1 MKIVPISKEHHA
13 DWSYVGLSN
22 YIHTKND
29 AIAPILIAEIDRI
42 ILTNPIVFIETDNK
56 LGLYS
61 LQSLFPDI
69 NLMINEKGLWINDYI
84 PARYRSLPFVLATD
98 TERNL
103 KDEKILCFVEDLNC
117 VSKKIKNRKSTK
129 IFDKSNDLSSDM
141 KRVFEF
147 LKSIEQNEKV
157 TQKALK
163 SIQNAELT
171 DEWTLSVKLQDGEK
185 KMSGLQKVN
194 IEKLKSLPGD
204 KLLDLNK
211 TGGLDL
217 CFANILSLNNLE
229 KLKQI
234 LILKSKSNQSIDK
247 NNDNKSLRDL
257 TLEKQSKEKKKE
269 MDDLVQNLLLDDEL

>member
-1 MKIVPISKEHHA
+1 MKIIPISKEQHA
-13 DWSYVGLSN
+13 DWSYVGLSD

-29 AIAPILIAEIDRI
+29 AISPILIAEIDKI
-42 ILTNPIVFIETDNK
+42 ILTNPIVFIGTDNK

-69 NLMINEKGLWINDYI
+69 NLMINYK
-84 PARYRSLPFVLATD
+84 
-98 TERNL
+98 
-103 KDEKILCFVEDLNC
+103 
-117 VSKKIKNRKSTK
+117 KSTK
-129 IFDKSNDLSSDM
+129 IFDKNSDLSSDM

-163 SIQNAELT
+163 SIQNAEVT

-234 LILKSKSNQSIDK
+234 LISKSKSNQSIDK
-247 NNDNKSLRDL
+247 NNDNKSIRDL
-257 TLEKQSKEKKKE
+257 TLEKQSKEKKIE
-269 MDDLVQNLLLDDEL
+269 MDNLVQNLLLDDEI